1 MIRNRKNQIVKV
13 QELKSGQFVITLPML
28 IASEWLDVKKGD
40 RLEFKPH
47 KGIISISKI
56 EVEK

>member
-13 QELKSGQFVITLPML
+13 QELKSGQLIITLPML

-40 RLEFKPH
+40 RLEFKPY
-47 KGIISISKI
+47 KGIIAIFK
-56 EVEK
+56 VEDKF

>member
-13 QELKSGQFVITLPML
+13 QELKSGQLVITLPML

-40 RLEFKPH
+40 RLEFKPYR
-47 KGIISISKI
+47 GQIIIVK
-56 EVEK
+56 VEEKS